1 MKANGVYDNTTI
13 ILTSDHGH
21 GIGRKSALL
30 LVKPAGAHQKEI
42 RIDRSPVELSDASEM
57 IFGVYP
63 KENPQRVRTFTTVG
77 ARMGTTFRDVKEVK
91 VKGPLMENSSWA
103 TGKAY
108 AE

>member
-1 MKANGVYDNTTI
+1 
-13 ILTSDHGH
+13 
-21 GIGRKSALL
+21 
-30 LVKPAGAHQKEI
+30 
-42 RIDRSPVELSDASEM
+42 M